1 MHFISEFVDNAVK
14 SVYSTMLSVD
24 VETVARK
31 AGSDIPAVELMGL
44 VGSVSFAG
52 KITGTLYMSY
62 SEALACAVTERLLG
76 DAPGSV
82 DDPEVADVIG
92 EIANM
97 TSGDVTRQSSAK
109 GYGGYLA
116 PPMVMQGE
124 SIIVEPK
131 GAPIALFNLFKVGDL
146 GGELGVRV
154 FAKLQ
159 D

>member
-1 MHFISEFVDNAVK
+1 MHFISEFIDNAVR
-14 SVYSTMLSVD
+14 SVYGTMLSAD
-24 VETVARK
+24 VEAVERK
-31 AGSDIPAVELMGL
+31 AGTDIPSVQLMGF

-62 SEALACAVTERLLG
+62 SELLACQVTERLLG
-76 DAPGSV
+76 EAPGSPN
-82 DDPEVADVIG
+82 DPEVADVIG

-116 PPMVMQGE
+116 PPMVMQGDN
-124 SIIVEPK
+124 ILVEPK
-131 GAPIALFNLFKVGDL
+131 GAPIALFNRYKIADFGD
-146 GGELGVRV
+146 ELSVRV